1 MKIPKEE
8 KKTNKKNQRST
19 LIANADLVTGAAE
32 AKYRV
37 VIIKSLSYSDLT
49 TVDEKGFHQVK
60 RGDNCLK
67 RSLICPGDLRE
78 RQKNVTVLFVKHN
91 SV

>member
-1 MKIPKEE
+1 M
-8 KKTNKKNQRST
+8 
-19 LIANADLVTGAAE
+19 

-37 VIIKSLSYSDLT
+37 VIINSLSYGNLT

-67 RSLICPGDLRE
+67 HSLICPGDLSERRE
-78 RQKNVTVLFVKHN
+78 NLTVLFVKHN
-91 SV
+91 SA